1 MQHVGVAGGIE
12 QQRSDSAMPDMLG
25 VLIAERRL
33 ECRDGAGKRHEVVVR
48 IGKPVLDQ
56 EPKPAWYCP
65 FSITGM
71 GGEIERKAFG
81 EDSVQALLLGLQ
93 MIGVELEQ
101 YERTHACTL
110 TWHGIGV
117 NEPGFPPLPRP
128 LPPEEYR

>member
-1 MQHVGVAGGIE
+1 
-12 QQRSDSAMPDMLG
+12 MPDILG

-48 IGKPVLDQ
+48 IGKPMLDQ

-65 FSITGM
+65 FAITGM

-81 EDSVQALLLGLQ
+81 EDSVQALLLSLK

-101 YERTHACTL
+101 YARSRSCKF
-110 TWHGIGV
+110 TWLGM
-117 NEPGFPPLPRP
+117 EELGFPSPG
-128 LPPEEYR
+128 